1 MVRNRLH
8 ETAYLNPKLTIHYVN
23 EREGE
28 ETTVDYH
35 SQKRIRFK
43 PEEWIVY
50 KDNESCPPI
59 VTEELWDECN
69 KILDINAKNYKN
81 KR

>member
-35 SQKRIRFK
+35 E
-43 PEEWIVY
+43 PEGICAYVKKLMKE
-50 KDNESCPPI
+50 
-59 VTEELWDECN
+59 N
-69 KILDINAKNYKN
+69 KCFMNQYI
-81 KR
+81 